1 MAKDLF
7 HQSVKIALIK
17 DGWTITSDP
26 IYLNIAEVEIYID
39 IVRVN
44 YKFKP

>member
-7 HQSVKIALIK
+7 HQSVKTALIR

-26 IYLNIAEVEIYID
+26 LIVQND
-39 IVRVN
+39 IHI
-44 YKFKP
+44 